1 MMKRIL
7 LLGALAWICAGLVL
21 GAAAQEATQEPDMPL
36 PWWNDRVFYEI
47 FVRSFND
54 SNGDGKGDLRGVID
68 RLDYL
73 NDGDPTT
80 TTDLGVTGLWL
91 MPIMRSPS
99 YHGYDVLNY
108 TGINPDY
115 GTMDDLRELIDAAH
129 ERGIAVIVDM
139 VFNHTSRA
147 NPWFSRSVQGDP
159 EFADY
164 YIWAESN
171 PGFRG
176 PDGQQVW
183 HSYAGRNY
191 YGLFGSNMPDLNLEN
206 PAVTAEL
213 YDIARFWLEDVG
225 VDGFRLDAVKHYVE
239 EGSDQE
245 NTASTHAWTGAL
257 NAFVSDVDANA
268 LLVGEVWSNTYDAS
282 DYVSNGDLDLV
293 FEFDFAQSILDAAGR
308 GDPAGVIT
316 LQQRVLEQYP
326 FGQYASF
333 LANHDQN
340 RVMSVLRSDQGKA
353 RVAAATLLT
362 APGVPFIYY
371 GEEIGMLGLKPDE
384 RLRTP
389 MQWDETPVTAGFTT
403 ARRPWEELAPGNED
417 GISVAAQDQD
427 PQSLLNFYRALI
439 HLRASEPTLR
449 NGDWLNLRASNRDVY
464 AFLRRAQDDTLL
476 VLINYTD
483 EPITD
488 LVLQG
493 RAGSL
498 PLVTNADVLFGQGV
512 ASAPPVATDGSFEDY
527 SPVSSL
533 GPHETLV
540 IRLS

>member
-1 MMKRIL
+1 MMKRML
-7 LLGALAWICAGLVL
+7 LLGVLVWMCAGLVL
-21 GAAAQEATQEPDMPL
+21 GTAAQEATQEPDMPL

-47 FVRSFND
+47 FVRSYQD
-54 SNGDGKGDLRGVID
+54 SNGDGKGDLRGVIE

-73 NDGDPTT
+73 NDGDPASS
-80 TTDLGVTGLWL
+80 TDLGVTGLWL
-91 MPIMRSPS
+91 MPVMRSPS

-115 GTMDDLRELIDAAH
+115 GTMEDMHALIEAAH
-129 ERGIAVIVDM
+129 ARGIAVIVDM

-147 NPWFSRSVQGDP
+147 NPWFSRSAQGQDG
-159 EFADY
+159 FSDF
-164 YIWAESN
+164 YIWSDGD

-176 PDGQQVW
+176 PDNQQVW
-183 HSYAGRNY
+183 HSYAGRYY

-213 YDIARFWLEDVG
+213 YDIARFWLVDVG

-257 NAFVSDVDANA
+257 NAFVSDVDPRA

-282 DYVSNGDLDLV
+282 DYVSSGELDLV

-308 GDPAGVIT
+308 EDPAGVIT

-340 RVMSVLRSDQGKA
+340 RVMSVLRGNQGQA

-362 APGVPFIYY
+362 APGVPFLYY
-371 GEEIGMLGLKPDE
+371 GEEIGMLGVKPDE

-389 MQWDETPVTAGFTT
+389 MQWDETPVTAGFTS
-403 ARRPWEELAPGNED
+403 ARRPWEDLAPGNEE
-417 GISVAAQDQD
+417 GISVAAQNQD
-427 PQSLLNFYRALI
+427 PESLLNTYRALI
-439 HLRASEPTLR
+439 HLRASEPALR
-449 NGDWLNLRASNRDVY
+449 TGDWLNLRASNRRVY
-464 AFLRRAQDDTLL
+464 SFLRHTHDDTLL
-476 VLINYTD
+476 VLINYSD
-483 EPITD
+483 QVVSD
-488 LVLQG
+488 LVLEG
-493 RAGSL
+493 VAGAL
-498 PLVTNADVLFGQGV
+498 PAVNSAEVLFGQADASTPTV
-512 ASAPPVATDGSFEDY
+512 ADDGSFEGY
-527 SPVSSL
+527 APVPSL